1 MVARVGSGAFRPG
14 LGHGSRLTRVSDRVP
29 ISSKELAR
37 RAGSHRFGAIATR
50 ELEKWLIEERLAQA
64 TPSGLVPTP
73 RGLELGG
80 AVEQVAYDLG
90 RGR

>member
-1 MVARVGSGAFRPG
+1 MVARVGFGAFRPG
-14 LGHGSRLTRVSDRVP
+14 LGHGSRLTRV
-29 ISSKELAR
+29 
-37 RAGSHRFGAIATR
+37 
-50 ELEKWLIEERLAQA
+50 LERWLIEERLAKQ
-64 TPSGLVPTP
+64 TPGGLIPTG